1 MDFDI
6 ALGKLEREQN
16 KLRKKALQQKETKER
31 SNRLAKKR
39 QKEYEL
45 KKEKQEKEKLKLQKI
60 ENYMI
65 QCNASLKRKSI
76 GDKEQVMLKVQRIE
90 GDADKIKLPDSILS
104 NIINENNGEMT
115 SGPLMFRLGII
126 NPNYKFPASNE
137 LKNMMERPEEE
148 NDDDDMDDNLQP
160 FRAELNQKYVT
171 YTHAGVMEFTMEEGC
186 VGLPPSVAKRLSIP
200 EADDKIIHVEVSRV
214 TLPKGAECTIIP
226 TKSAIQNGFYNLK
239 DVKSVLEQS
248 IVRTRTTLS
257 IGDTLHG
264 WYRGI
269 QYDLEVESL
278 LPNGFG
284 AISCIDTDITLH
296 INSLKSNEDDLT
308 KSSSSS
314 KLAPSINS
322 PAKVMKP
329 ESNQPQVSQPPQ
341 PTTKLPLNPSEIK
354 GLLEEPPIDQ
364 TQNICQIQ
372 IRSRDGQS
380 IKRRFDICK
389 NTLSDVFSFVSKSL
403 SLEQNFQL
411 VTRFPRNV
419 YGKNDNGVLM
429 DIGFVQGQQLLMIEM
444 MS

>member
-16 KLRKKALQQKETKER
+16 KLRKKALQQRETKER
-31 SNRLAKKR
+31 SNRLAKRR

-45 KKEKQEKEKLKLQKI
+45 KKQKQEKERLKLQRV

-76 GDKEQVMLKVQRIE
+76 GDKEHMMLKAQRIE

-115 SGPLMFRLGII
+115 SSPLMFRLGVL
-126 NPNYKFPASNE
+126 NPNYKFPASSE
-137 LKNMMERPEEE
+137 LKNMMERTETEEE
-148 NDDDDMDDNLQP
+148 NDDDEMEDNLQP
-160 FRAELNQKYVT
+160 FRAELKQKYVT
-171 YTHAGVMEFTMEEGC
+171 YTHAGVMEFTMDEGC
-186 VGLPPSVAKRLSIP
+186 IGLPPSVAKRLSMP
-200 EADDKIIHVEVSRV
+200 DEDDKIIQVEVSRV
-214 TLPKGAECTIIP
+214 TLPKGTECTIIP
-226 TKSAIQNGFYNLK
+226 TKAAIQNGFYNLK

-278 LPNGFG
+278 LPNDFD
-284 AISCIDTDITLH
+284 AVSCIDTDITLH
-296 INSLKSNEDDLT
+296 INSPKSNEDKVAKT
-308 KSSSSS
+308 TSS
-314 KLAPSINS
+314 KLVPSIN
-322 PAKVMKP
+322 PPPKVLKP
-329 ESNQPQVSQPPQ
+329 ESHKQSSQS
-341 PTTKLPLNPSEIK
+341 LPIPKPSNTAQIK
-354 GLLEEPPIDQ
+354 DLPEEPPIEQ
-364 TQNICQIQ
+364 TQNTCQIQ

-380 IKRRFDICK
+380 IKRRFDISK

-403 SLEQNFQL
+403 LLEQNFQL

-419 YGKNDNGVLM
+419 YGKDDSGVLM
-429 DIGFVQGQQLLMIEM
+429 DVGFVQGQQLLMIEII
-444 MS
+444 S